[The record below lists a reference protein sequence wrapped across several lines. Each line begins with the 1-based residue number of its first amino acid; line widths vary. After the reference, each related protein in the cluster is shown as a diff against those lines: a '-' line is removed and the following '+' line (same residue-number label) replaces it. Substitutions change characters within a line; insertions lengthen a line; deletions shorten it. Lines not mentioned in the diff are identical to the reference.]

1 MGLSPLHGGSRR
13 DNLTED
19 TPEKTVLVDV
29 VSDVMCPWCFI
40 GKRRLEEAIERTDQ
54 NLKVHWR
61 PFQLDATLPA
71 EGKDRQLYLSEKFGS
86 SEQAKQIYANVS
98 EAGALENIPFAF
110 DKIKIS
116 PNTLDAHRL
125 IRWAGS
131 SSPELQ
137 DRIVESLFQAYF
149 IYGEHIGDRD
159 VLVRIADDA
168 GMDSELVAE
177 LLDGE
182 ADRDLVRKEIDLA
195 QKMGV
200 TGVPTF
206 IVDNTYALIGAQ
218 PADQILAAID
228 GIVARQTAHN
238 DNG

>member
-1 MGLSPLHGGSRR
+1 MTDSNS
-13 DNLTED
+13 
-19 TPEKTVLVDV
+19 EKTILVDV

-40 GKRRLEEAIERTDQ
+40 GKRRLEEAFERTSHS
-54 NLKVHWR
+54 LEIHWR

-71 EGKDRQLYLSEKFGS
+71 AGKERQIYLNEKFGS
-86 SEQAKQIYANVS
+86 AEQAKQVYSNVS
-98 EAGALENIPFAF
+98 NAGAAENIPFAF
-110 DKIKIS
+110 DKIKVS

-131 SSPELQ
+131 ASPELQ

-149 IYGEHIGDRD
+149 IYGEHIGDHD

-168 GMDSELVAE
+168 GMDSELVSE
-177 LLDGE
+177 LLDGD
-182 ADRDLVRKEIDLA
+182 ADRDLVQKEIELA

-228 GIVARQTAHN
+228 GIVARQTADN